1 MTFWY
6 ILMIGI
12 MIAGFGGLSDKI
24 NKVMRNLPAS
34 AKKEK
39 AGFPSLKELTG
50 KRVELTLDD
59 DDALLYGF
67 EAEGILKEYNS
78 AWLVL
83 ETFNKEGKR
92 VLYYYRI
99 NNISSVNILEKE
111 G

>member
-1 MTFWY
+1 
-6 ILMIGI
+6 
-12 MIAGFGGLSDKI
+12 
-24 NKVMRNLPAS
+24 MRNLPAS

-59 DDALLYGF
+59 DVALLYGY
-67 EAEGILKEYNS
+67 ETEGILKEYNG

-83 ETFNKEGKR
+83 ETCVQEDKKE
-92 VLYYYRI
+92 LYYYRI
-99 NNISSVNILEKE
+99 NNISSINILERQ